1 MPRASYQYGTSP
13 RKYEPDYKTS
23 TTTKK
28 TTHKATL
35 KKSEAKKRIE
45 KQRAQ
50 KAKQKKSRVLQVIG
64 VLGVFGMLLAL
75 SYREITIMEMFNQ
88 KKNLETQLA
97 TIQKEN
103 GQIEKS
109 IREEESKLNW
119 NDIKQTASEQ
129 LGMQTKTAVP
139 VDLENQLSTIQKE
152 NGQIEKSIKEE
163 ESKLNWN
170 EIKKV
175 ASEQL
180 GMQAKTA
187 VPVDL
192 EKSDNVET
200 TSKLIKQEETNII
213 EKIIEYF
220 INRQ

>member
-23 TTTKK
+23 ATTKK

-88 KKNLETQLA
+88 KKN
-97 TIQKEN
+97 
-103 GQIEKS
+103 
-109 IREEESKLNW
+109 
-119 NDIKQTASEQ
+119 
-129 LGMQTKTAVP
+129 M
-139 VDLENQLSTIQKE
+139 ENQLAIIQKE

-170 EIKKV
+170 EIKKT

-180 GMQAKTA
+180 GMQIKTA
-187 VPVDL
+187 TPVDL
-192 EKSDNVET
+192 EKLDNVET
-200 TSKLIKQEETNII
+200 TTKLIKEEETNVIEEII
-213 EKIIEYF
+213 AYF
-220 INRQ
+220 INK